1 MKMSWGALD
10 KAFPLTGGKGG
21 GFYVNC
27 KKAHG
32 SGCSFRAF
40 FFNQIGQ
47 AKPSSLLPVGCLL
60 YTHG

>member
-10 KAFPLTGGKGG
+10 KVFPLTEGERGNL
-21 GFYVNC
+21 YLDC
-27 KKAHG
+27 KKTHSLG
-32 SGCSFRAF
+32 RSFQAF

-47 AKPSSLLPVGCLL
+47 AKPSSVLPVGCLL